1 MAKQFK
7 KLALLFA
14 LVFVSVTATAQ
25 SITDIRINEVL
36 HINNISADKNGWIE
50 LHNAG
55 YSSINVG
62 GSYLSIEKEDVAVNA
77 YTIKD
82 NFTYRIPTT
91 SPGMT
96 TIPPQGYLIVYVGSN
111 SSLGPNYAN
120 FDLKEASN
128 IYFADA
134 SGRIIVDEFIVN
146 RNIIIPNISIGREV
160 ISYKEMLDLRKMEI
174 PETYISYESPTPG
187 AVNKEDLDET
197 KSEQMI
203 QKDPVGYGMAFIA
216 MGVVFS
222 ALLILFIIFKC
233 IGLANQKFEKRKEIK
248 SKPQL
253 ANTITGKPDKHLE
266 ASGEVIAVIA
276 FVLNQYRTDVDNMES
291 NILTI
296 NKVVKSYSP
305 WSSKIYGLTQLPNR
319 K

>member
-7 KLALLFA
+7 KVALILSLIFIS
-14 LVFVSVTATAQ
+14 FTATAQ
-25 SITDIRINEVL
+25 SMKDIRINEIL
-36 HINNISADKNGWIE
+36 HINTVSADKNGWIE
-50 LHNAG
+50 LHNSG

-62 GSYLSIEKEDVAVNA
+62 GCYISIEKKDITVDSYSMEDNL
-77 YTIKD
+77 
-82 NFTYRIPTT
+82 TYRIPTT

-96 TIPPQGYLIVYVGSN
+96 TIPPQGYLIIYVGAN

-120 FDLKEASN
+120 FDLKN
-128 IYFADA
+128 VRNVYFADA
-134 SGRIIVDEFIVN
+134 SGALMVDEFIVN
-146 RNIIIPNISIGREV
+146 NHNITPNVSIGRKV
-160 ISYKEMLDLRKMEI
+160 ISYKEMLNLRNNEI
-174 PETYISYESPTPG
+174 KEIQVIYESPTPG
-187 AVNKEDLDET
+187 AVNEEDLAET

-216 MGVVFS
+216 MIVVFS
-222 ALLILFIIFKC
+222 ALLVLFIIFKS
-233 IGLANQKFEKRKEIK
+233 IGIANQKFEKRKEIT
-248 SKPQL
+248 SKPEL
-253 ANTITGKPDKHLE
+253 ATKPEKHLE

-276 FVLNQYRTDVDNMES
+276 FAVNQYRQDIDNLES

-296 NKVVKSYSP
+296 NKVAKSYSP